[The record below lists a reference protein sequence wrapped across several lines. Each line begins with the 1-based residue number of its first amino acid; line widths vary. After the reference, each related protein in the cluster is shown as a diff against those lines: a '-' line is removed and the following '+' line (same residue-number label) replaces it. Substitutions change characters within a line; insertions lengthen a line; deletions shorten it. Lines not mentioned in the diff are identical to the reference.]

1 MLMLFRCDLTPQ
13 YSAYSEEIDAAIK
26 RVLTSGRY
34 TLAEEVAFFEEAFAA
49 YNGSESAVGV
59 ANGTD
64 GLVLALKAL
73 GIDHGDEIIT
83 TPFTAIPT
91 VSAIFACGAKPV
103 FADIDPETYL
113 IDIDDIVKKIT
124 SKTKAIMPVH
134 IFGNVVDIDA
144 LRTLVPDHIPI
155 LEDACQ
161 AHGSSIRRKKAG
173 SMGDAGVF
181 SFYPTKNLGGYGDGG
196 AVITDSPELEKKLKL
211 LRMYGM
217 TDKDHIVVN
226 GVNSRLDELQAAI
239 LSVKLRHLDD
249 MNKERQR
256 IAGVYKQEIGNYL
269 NFQKIPEDVI
279 SNYHVFVGGVEKGR
293 DDLIQHLD
301 RLGIQSN
308 IYYLIPLHLQEANA
322 HLGYAPG
329 DFPTTEKLCKESI
342 ALPFYPELSTPDLE
356 RVIDAT
362 RTFFRGN

>member
-1 MLMLFRCDLTPQ
+1 MLFRCDLTPQ
-13 YSAYSEEIDAAIK
+13 YKAYSGEIDTAIK

-34 TLAEEVAFFEEAFAA
+34 TLANEVAAFEKAFAD
-49 YNGSESAVGV
+49 YNGTDAAIGV

-73 GIDHGDEIIT
+73 GVDRGDEVIT

-91 VSAIFACGAKPV
+91 VSAIFACGATPV

-113 IDIDDIVKKIT
+113 IDIDEISKRIT
-124 SKTKAIMPVH
+124 PETKAVIPVH

-144 LRTLVPDHIPI
+144 LRTIVPDPIPI

-161 AHGSSIRRKKAG
+161 AHGSTIRGKKAG
-173 SMGDAGVF
+173 AMGETGVF

-211 LRMYGM
+211 MRMYGM
-217 TDKDHIVVN
+217 TDKDHIVIN

-239 LSVKLRHLDD
+239 LSVKLQYLDD
-249 MNKERQR
+249 MNKERLR
-256 IAGVYKQEIGNYL
+256 IADIYRQELGDYL
-269 NFQKIPEDVI
+269 NFQVIPEDVV
-279 SNYHVFVGGVEKGR
+279 SNYHVFVGRVEKGR
-293 DDLIQHLD
+293 DDFIQHLD

-322 HLGYAPG
+322 HLGYTPG
-329 DFPTTEKLCKESI
+329 NFPVTEKLCQESI